1 MQGKRMIAEA
11 LIMMTPTFFSSISNY
26 TVLYYDWLPTLK
38 RPISAPL
45 FGANKTWRGLISL
58 SLLGVA
64 GGYIAYMVESLLMNS
79 SHYTLSNFYWIGA
92 LQGMAWALGEL
103 PNSWLKRRAGILP
116 GETLTTGFKG
126 KFFIFLNQVDSPLAC
141 SLVAWLSFD
150 MTALQLIFVIAFGTF
165 LHFYVNHMLYRLGI
179 RKSPPH

>member
-1 MQGKRMIAEA
+1 MMAEA
-11 LIMMTPTFFSSISNY
+11 LVMMIPTFFASIANY
-26 TVLYYDWLPTLK
+26 SVLYYDWFPALK

-45 FGANKTWRGLISL
+45 FGANKTWRGVISL
-58 SLLGVA
+58 SLLGVM
-64 GGYIAYMVESLLMNS
+64 GGYIAFLFESMLMGS

-116 GETLTTGFKG
+116 GETQKKDFRG

-150 MTALQLIFVIAFGTF
+150 MTALQLIFIVALGTL
-165 LHFYVNHMLYRLGI
+165 LHFYINQLLYCLKI